1 MSCDIAVSL
10 SVRIM
15 FFIVKQKTAYEMR
28 ISDWSSYVCSS
39 DLLERHRFIG
49 AHCRNKFIHELFGRH
64 IKDCRVRMFGGKGSS
79 DRVEQ
84 MRFALSCCSMQEQ
97 RIEAR
102 PFALCHA
109 FRRMEGQAV

>member
-1 MSCDIAVSL
+1 MP
-10 SVRIM
+10 
-15 FFIVKQKTAYEMR
+15 FFFFKQETAYEMR
-28 ISDWSSYVCSS
+28 ISDWSSDVCSS
-39 DLLERHRFIG
+39 DLQHFRAAQPRLERHRFIG

-97 RIEAR
+97 WIEAR
-102 PFALCHA
+102 PFAL
-109 FRRMEGQAV
+109 